1 MSTATKNTILKKQ
14 KRIKVSIRKN
24 KKFSS
29 SLLGGIFGTV
39 TGFVVGY
46 VTSPKSEIEKR
57 NELEKAAKKIL
68 KQSDN

>member
-14 KRIKVSIRKN
+14 KRIKVSIKKN